1 MSQKKIGILIM
12 ILSAFIFALMQVFVK
27 LTSNEIPLMEQV
39 FIRNT
44 VSFFVALFTCIKA
57 KQSIIGPKKY
67 QPLLFARSFFGYLG
81 VITLFYASS
90 NAFQS
95 DVTVIN
101 KTSPFII
108 TVLAMIFFKE
118 KVTKVQV
125 LALITAFLGVLIS
138 AGPKFSSTGFAISM
152 AILSA
157 VFSALAYTCL
167 SYFRGKVD
175 GMTVILHFS
184 AFSII
189 CSIPFIINNFVIP
202 SSPKILIYTLLIGV
216 CGSLGQICITYAYRF
231 APAGEISIYNY
242 TGIIFSMLLGY
253 TVLGESLSSTT
264 LIGSVFVIIGSLMV
278 YFNKNK
284 KNQA

>member
-1 MSQKKIGILIM
+1 MTQKQTGIFLM
-12 ILSAFIFALMQVFVK
+12 ILSAFIFALMQIFVN
-27 LTSNEIPLMEQV
+27 LTSGEIPLMEQV

-44 VSFFVALFTCIKA
+44 VSFFVALFSCIKT
-57 KQSIIGPKKY
+57 KQSLIGEKKY

-81 VITLFYASS
+81 VVTLFYASS
-90 NAFQS
+90 NAFQA

-108 TVLAMIFFKE
+108 TLLAVILFKE
-118 KVTKVQV
+118 KVSKIQV
-125 LALITAFLGVLIS
+125 LALITAFLGVVIS
-138 AGPKFSSTGFAISM
+138 AGPKFSSSGLAVTS

-157 VFSALAYTCL
+157 VFSAIAYTCL

-184 AFSII
+184 AFSMIA
-189 CSIPFIINNFVIP
+189 SIPFLINDFVIP
-202 SSPKILIYTLLIGV
+202 STQNLFFTLCIGI

-242 TGIIFSMLLGY
+242 TGIIFSMILGY
-253 TVLGESLSSTT
+253 TVLGENIGFTT
-264 LIGSVFVIIGSLMV
+264 LIGSIFVVAGSLMV

>member
-1 MSQKKIGILIM
+1 MSQKKIGIFIM
-12 ILSAFIFALMQVFVK
+12 ILSAFIFSLMQIFVN
-27 LTSNEIPLMEQV
+27 LTSGEIPLMEQV

-44 VSFFVALFTCIKA
+44 VSFFVALFICIRA
-57 KQSIIGPKKY
+57 KQPLLGPKKY
-67 QPLLFARSFFGYLG
+67 QPVLFARSFFGYLG

-90 NAFQS
+90 NAFQA

-108 TVLAMIFFKE
+108 TVLALIFFKE
-118 KVTKVQV
+118 KISKAQV
-125 LALITAFLGVLIS
+125 IALITAFAGVFIS
-138 AGPKFSSTGFAISM
+138 AGPKFHSSALAMS
-152 AILSA
+152 AALLSA
-157 VFSALAYTCL
+157 IFSAIAYTCL

-189 CSIPFIINNFVIP
+189 CSIPFLINNFVIP
-202 SSPKILIYTLLIGV
+202 SPQNMLFTLCIGI

-253 TVLGESLSSTT
+253 FVLGENLSSTT
-264 LIGSVFVIIGSLMV
+264 LLGSIFVVVGSLIV
-278 YFNKNK
+278 YFSKNK